1 MDGIVPQRD
10 KDDSLYSNPE
20 IYHRFLT
27 TAGDIEKAAAARRRH
42 VVTYDDV
49 YATGASNTKQLP
61 VALSGSR
68 EHTTAFSALRIPTGP
83 VPAGRSVR
91 VVLDFE
97 KGPFDIQ
104 DVVVYL
110 NAKKC
115 VLAGAAAPVNP
126 QYPDMDYYVFDA
138 ENDGAVPP
146 VSVLEVGISDGQA
159 TIHWAEVDVL

>member
-1 MDGIVPQRD
+1 MYKRQ
-10 KDDSLYSNPE
+10 
-20 IYHRFLT
+20 
-27 TAGDIEKAAAARRRH
+27 
-42 VVTYDDV
+42 
-49 YATGASNTKQLP
+49 
-61 VALSGSR
+61 
-68 EHTTAFSALRIPTGP
+68 
-83 VPAGRSVR
+83 VR
-91 VVLDFE
+91 VVLGFE